1 MSRVI
6 VLLVGLLAQVLGIEA
21 DQSTWG
27 ELGVATLFVWGSVEL
42 LRKSVF
48 KTVDGI
54 QVHLLAGGVG
64 AVLGVAFGLGEIITG
79 AAFDWIVF
87 GIQAT
92 FFATVGDLALKK
104 AGGGQGNSLPQ
115 PAE

>member
-27 ELGVATLFVWGSVEL
+27 ELSVATLFVWGSVEL
-42 LRKSVF
+42 LRKSVLPN
-48 KTVDGI
+48 VDGV

-64 AVLGVAFGLGEIITG
+64 AALGVVFGLGEIITG
-79 AAFDWIVF
+79 TVFDWIVF
-87 GIQAT
+87 GLQAT
-92 FFATVGDLALKK
+92 FFATLVDLGLKK
-104 AGGGQGNSLPQ
+104 AGGGSGNSLPQ

>member
-1 MSRVI
+1 MLARFI

-21 DQSTWG
+21 GQSQWG

-48 KTVDGI
+48 KTLDGVA
-54 QVHLLAGGVG
+54 VHVLAAVVG
-64 AVLGVAFGLGEIITG
+64 AGLGVVFGLGEIVHG
-79 AAFDWIVF
+79 AVTDWLVF
-87 GIQAT
+87 GLQAT

-104 AGGGQGNSLPQ
+104 ASGKLSAAPSEG
-115 PAE
+115 

>member
-6 VLLVGLLAQVLGIEA
+6 VLLVGLLAQVLGIDA

-42 LRKSVF
+42 LRKSVLPN
-48 KTVDGI
+48 VDGI

-64 AVLGVAFGLGEIITG
+64 AALGIVFGLGEIVAGTV
-79 AAFDWIVF
+79 FDWLVF

-92 FFATVGDLALKK
+92 FFATLADLFAKK
-104 AGGGQGNSLPQ
+104 AGGQGNQLR

>member
-6 VLLVGLLAQVLGIEA
+6 VLLVGLLAQVLGIDA

-42 LRKSVF
+42 LRKSVLPN
-48 KTVDGI
+48 VDGV

-64 AVLGVAFGLGEIITG
+64 AALGVVFGLGEIVTG
-79 AAFDWIVF
+79 TVFDWIVF
-87 GIQAT
+87 GLQAT
-92 FFATVGDLALKK
+92 FFATLVDLGLKK
-104 AGGGQGNSLPQ
+104 AGGQGNSLPV
-115 PAE
+115 PDPR

>member
-21 DQSTWG
+21 DASQWG

-42 LRKSVF
+42 LRKSVLPN
-48 KTVDGI
+48 VDGV
-54 QVHLLAGGVG
+54 QVHLLAGAVG
-64 AVLGVAFGLGEIITG
+64 AGIGIVFGLGEIVAGTV
-79 AAFDWIVF
+79 FDWLVF

-92 FFATVGDLALKK
+92 FYATLVDLGLKK
-104 AGGGQGNSLPQ
+104 AGGGSGNSLPQ

>member
-21 DQSTWG
+21 DASQWG

-42 LRKSVF
+42 LRKSVLPN
-48 KTVDGI
+48 VDGI

-64 AVLGVAFGLGEIITG
+64 AALGVVFGLGEIITG

-87 GIQAT
+87 GLQAT
-92 FFATVGDLALKK
+92 FFATLVDLGLKK
-104 AGGGQGNSLPQ
+104 AGGRGNSPE
-115 PAE
+115 PG

>member
-21 DQSTWG
+21 DASQWG

-42 LRKSVF
+42 LRKSVLPN
-48 KTVDGI
+48 VDGV

-64 AVLGVAFGLGEIITG
+64 AALGVVFGLGEIVAGTV
-79 AAFDWIVF
+79 FDWVRSEEHTSEL
-87 GIQAT
+87 QSRENL
-92 FFATVGDLALKK
+92 VC
-104 AGGGQGNSLPQ
+104 
-115 PAE
+115 